1 MTAPSRTRTAGAFT
15 GTGVLTRFALRRER
29 FPLVAWIVG
38 DTLVYWSQA
47 VALDAAYPNQSDLD
61 ALARSMSGNAAMIAM
76 AGPPRVL
83 DTVAGQVAFQS
94 SAFGMAVAG
103 LMSMFLIG
111 RHTRANEETGRD
123 ELIRSGVVGRYAPPT
138 AAALVTVGANLL
150 LGAAI
155 TLSLISY
162 GLPVAGSLAL
172 GVGATCAGWVFG
184 AIALLAAQ
192 VSASTRACYAIT
204 GTALAVSYLLRAVGD
219 VGNGVLSWFSPL
231 GWGQAMRPYDGEIW
245 WPAGLSVLVA
255 IGIGVAAARVLD
267 RRDFGAGLIAP
278 RPGPARAAESLHGTV
293 GLAWRLQRGLLFG
306 WAVGMFLGGMSFGTI
321 GDDVDDLLG
330 DIDLDQILGQNM
342 GSMVDAFYAMAVAIL
357 AIIASAYTISAGLRL
372 RSEEMSGHAE
382 PLLSTGLGRVR
393 WTVGHL
399 VLVLG
404 GSAVVV
410 ALSGFGMGVTYGLIT
425 GDPAQMVTLTG
436 AALTY
441 LPAVW
446 VLGGVTL
453 LLFGFAPL
461 INSAAW
467 LVMAFCVVV
476 LMFGATLKFP
486 GWLMSLSPFDN
497 IPLVPATAFDPVPVL
512 LTSAVALLLC
522 AAGIFGFRRRD
533 LQTN

>member
-1 MTAPSRTRTAGAFT
+1 MTAQRTARIPGTLT

-38 DTLVYWSQA
+38 GTLVYWSQA
-47 VALDAAYPNQSDLD
+47 VALDAAYPNQADLD

-94 SAFGMAVAG
+94 SAFGMVVAG

-111 RHTRANEETGRD
+111 RHTRSNEESGRD

-138 AAALVTVGANLL
+138 AAALVTVGANIL

-155 TLSLISY
+155 ALSLIGY
-162 GLPVAGSLAL
+162 GLPVAGSVAL
-172 GVGATCAGWVFG
+172 GVGATCAGAVFG

-192 VSASTRACYAIT
+192 IATTTRACYAIT
-204 GTALAVSYLLRAVGD
+204 GAALAVSYLLRAVGD

-231 GWGQAMRPYDGEIW
+231 GWGQAMRPYDGEVW
-245 WPAGLSVLVA
+245 WPAALSVLAAVL
-255 IGIGVAAARVLD
+255 IGFTAAQVLD
-267 RRDFGAGLIAP
+267 RRDFGAGLIPP
-278 RPGPARAAESLHGTV
+278 RPGPARASASLHDTF
-293 GLAWRLQRGLLFG
+293 GLAWRLQRGLLYG
-306 WAVGMFLGGMSFGTI
+306 WAIGMFFGGLAFGTI

-330 DIDLDQILGQNM
+330 DIDLNEVLGQ
-342 GSMVDAFYAMAVAIL
+342 SMDSTTDAFYAMAVAIL
-357 AIIASAYTISAGLRL
+357 AIIASAYTISAALRL
-372 RSEEMSGHAE
+372 RAEESAGHAE
-382 PLLSTGLGRVR
+382 PLLSTGLGRLR
-393 WTVGHL
+393 WVAGHAAL
-399 VLVLG
+399 VLA

-410 ALSGFGMGVTYGLIT
+410 ALSGFGMGITYGLIT
-425 GDPAQMVTLTG
+425 GDLSQVVTLTG

-446 VLGGVTL
+446 VLGGVTV
-453 LLFGFAPL
+453 LLFGFVPL

-497 IPLVPATAFDPVPVL
+497 IALVPAQEFDAVPVL
-512 LTSAVALLLC
+512 LTMAVALLLGT
-522 AAGIFGFRRRD
+522 AGAFGFRRRD